1 MDQKPQSH
9 ISTHFKKY
17 SLSASEEIQSEIALE
32 APVTLTVN
40 GEEWLSFLCT
50 PIDLEF
56 LAIGFLFNEGFIH
69 SASEI
74 ESVRVC
80 VTFDNVDVWLKHAAQ
95 KPRAWRRTSGCGNGM
110 SPADPSDGM
119 LSPLEDGIQFRV
131 EQVYAAMEEF
141 IKYQRLH
148 REGGGTHA
156 SALFDGER
164 ITAAFEDLGR
174 HNTLDKLAGYCLQ
187 NHVSM
192 QNQAVITSGRISSDM
207 ARKAVRMGTSIVISL
222 NSTNGLSIEIAN
234 QYRLTLIG
242 HARNAQFNVYT
253 HFERIIES

>member
-1 MDQKPQSH
+1 MDQEPQSH
-9 ISTHFKKY
+9 RNIHFKKY
-17 SLSASEEIQSEIALE
+17 SLLNSEEIQAEIALE

-50 PIDLEF
+50 PIDLDI
-56 LAIGFLFNEGFIH
+56 LAIGFLYNEGFIH
-69 SASEI
+69 SAGEI

-80 VTFDNVDVWLKHAAQ
+80 PTFDNVDVWLTHAVE

-110 SPADPSDGM
+110 SSSDPSEDM
-119 LSPLEDGIQFRV
+119 LSPLENGIRFSADQIYR
-131 EQVYAAMEEF
+131 AMEEF

-148 REGGGTHA
+148 RKGGGTHA
-156 SALFDGER
+156 SALFDGEK
-164 ITAAFEDLGR
+164 ITVAFEDLGR

-187 NHVSM
+187 NHLTS
-192 QNQAVITSGRISSDM
+192 QNQAILTSGRISSDM
-207 ARKAVRMGTSIVISL
+207 ARKAVRMRASMVISL

-234 QYRLTLIG
+234 QYNLTLIG